1 MRMKSILGALVLDN
15 NANEVGKVLDLDFD
29 EKDGKFNKIII
40 SLKKGLISNDELEID
55 YSDISTIGDYVLLN
69 KSISEKDNDDEL
81 EE

>member
-55 YSDISTIGDYVLLN
+55 YSDINTIGDYVLLN